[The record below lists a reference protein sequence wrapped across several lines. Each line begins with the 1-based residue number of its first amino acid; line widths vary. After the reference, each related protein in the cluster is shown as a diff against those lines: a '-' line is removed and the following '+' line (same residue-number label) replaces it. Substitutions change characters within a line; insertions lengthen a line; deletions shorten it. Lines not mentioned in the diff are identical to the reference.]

1 MPETKANTGV
11 ENTQFKI
18 GYNDRVFITG
28 KTGSGKTT
36 VAQYLLT
43 PVKRM
48 IVIDSQDSLGDE
60 WNLTD
65 YNRASDLKKIDKKEN
80 YRIRLVSNM
89 TDIIEVLNVGYNAG
103 DCIIYIDEVTA
114 FINPRSNPPPIIE
127 DIWKRGR
134 KRNVGGWANTQ
145 RPSSIPLLFLSEAEH
160 FFIFK
165 LNLENDRKRMSEVTT
180 KEVLIPPIDKYGFY
194 YYSNS
199 NDTLRYYKRLKI

>member
-1 MPETKANTGV
+1 MTLQ
-11 ENTQFKI
+11 ENKQFSI

-43 PVKRM
+43 PVKRL
-48 IVIDSQDSLGDE
+48 IVIDSQDSLGEE
-60 WNLTD
+60 WYLTD
-65 YNRASDLKKIDKKEN
+65 YQGKSDLRKIDQKEN

-89 TDIIEVLNVGYNAG
+89 EHIIEVLNVAYASG
-103 DCIIYIDEVTA
+103 DVIVYIDEVTA
-114 FINPRSNPPPIIE
+114 LINPRSNPPPIIE

-165 LNLENDRKRMSEVTT
+165 LNLEADRKRMSEVTT
-180 KEVLIPPIDKYGFY
+180 KDVLIPPVDKYGFY
-194 YYSNS
+194 YYSVS
-199 NDTLRYYKRLKI
+199 NDRLRYYKRLNI